1 MPKYSYICKEC
12 DYRFFA
18 RHGIKETFKKC
29 PECKLDNSLLR
40 EINKVAIKKTPL
52 STNSNIGDLTKKFI
66 EENRDVLKSYK
77 EDLEGASRRDIEN
90 ISS

>member
-18 RHGIKETFKKC
+18 RHGIKETLKKC
-29 PECKLDNSLLR
+29 PECNLDNSLLR
-40 EINKVAIKKTPL
+40 EINKVAIKKESGPT
-52 STNSNIGDLTKKFI
+52 SNKAGDLTKKFI

-77 EDLEGASRRDIEN
+77 EELKGEARRDTEN
-90 ISS
+90 ISN